1 MKNMTETSQISFVCC
16 VESGWLET
24 QTVRMIESLRRWGG
38 KFANAPIYAVTPRF
52 GPPITRKTR
61 ELFERYQVNHLIL
74 NDQNKY
80 SWNKFLNKLTAL
92 MAVEKVAQTE
102 SIAWLDSDLL
112 IVGEPSCLELDTK
125 TDFRACAS
133 DADPNIVI
141 THAQEQNYSY
151 WQEICQIIGIDIQ
164 KLPWIESQ
172 PEKIPIRL
180 YWNSG
185 VFVYRRSTNFAKHY
199 LQTFLQLCDA
209 QIASKNC
216 GFFFNDQV
224 VLGLTVMKMGLNWDT
239 LPYSHNFALGSKV
252 PTDWYDGDKLETAKI
267 IHYHDAMW
275 DWFWNKFLEILR
287 PTQPE
292 VITWLEK
299 LGAMKN
305 EAPVQWRATKKVLD
319 FMRSR
324 QELAYSKSCEL
335 L

>member
-1 MKNMTETSQISFVCC
+1 MGATSEVSFVCC

-38 KFANAPIYAVTPRF
+38 KFANAPIYAVTPRL
-52 GPPITRKTR
+52 GPPISAKTQ
-61 ELFERYQVNHLIL
+61 ELFERFQVHHLIL
-74 NDQNKY
+74 NEPNKY

-92 MAVEKVAQTE
+92 MAVEKVADTK

-112 IVGEPSCLELDTK
+112 IVAEPSCLELDGK
-125 TDFRACAS
+125 VDFRACAS

-141 THAQEQNYSY
+141 THSQEQNYHY
-151 WQEICQIIGIDIQ
+151 WQEICQVIDINIQ
-164 KLPWIESQ
+164 SLPWIESQ
-172 PEKIPIRL
+172 PEKTEIRL

-185 VFVYRRSTNFAKHY
+185 VFVYRRSTNFAKYY
-199 LQTFLQLCDA
+199 LETFLQLCDA

-224 VLGLTVMKMGLNWDT
+224 VLGLTVVKMGLVWDT
-239 LPYSHNFALGSKV
+239 LPYSHNFAIGSKV
-252 PTDWYDGDKLETAKI
+252 SPDWYGEKDLQTAKI

-275 DWFWNKFLEILR
+275 DWFWDRFIEILS

-292 VITWLEK
+292 VVTWLNN
-299 LGAMKN
+299 LGAMRN
-305 EAPVQWRATKKVLD
+305 EAPLQWRATRRVLE

-324 QELAYSKSCEL
+324 QELAYSKSCKVL
-335 L
+335 